1 MFAVIKTG
9 GKQYKVEA
17 GTKLKIEKL
26 EAEEGKKVV
35 FDEVLLVADGEKVT
49 LGKPLV
55 KGAKVTAKVATQG
68 RAKKVIVFKYKNK
81 TRYSVKRGHRQ
92 HFTEVEVT
100 DIALKS

>member
-26 EAEEGKKVV
+26 EVEEGKTIT
-35 FDEVLLVADGEKVT
+35 FDEVLLLADGENVT
-49 LGKPLV
+49 VGKPVV
-55 KGAKVTAKVATQG
+55 KGAKVTAKVAAQG
-68 RAKKVIVFKYKNK
+68 RAKKIIVFKYKNK

-92 HFTEVEVT
+92 HFTEVEIT
-100 DIALKS
+100 DIKA

>member
-26 EAEEGKKVV
+26 EVEEGKTIT
-35 FDEVLLVADGEKVT
+35 FDEVLLLADGENVT
-49 LGKPLV
+49 VGKPLV
-55 KGAKVTAKVATQG
+55 KGAKVNAKVSGQG
-68 RAKKVIVFKYKNK
+68 RSKKVIVFKYKNK

-100 DIALKS
+100 DIKV

>member
-26 EAEEGKKVV
+26 EVEEGSTVT
-35 FDEVLLVADGEKVT
+35 FDEVLLLADGENVT
-49 LGKPLV
+49 IGKPVV
-55 KGAKVTAKVATQG
+55 KGASVTAKVAAQG
-68 RAKKVIVFKYKNK
+68 RAKKIIVFKYKNK

-92 HFTEVEVT
+92 HFTEVEIT
-100 DIALKS
+100 DIKA